1 MSASSARQPRWPF
14 ALPLAVSGALLG
26 FGVVSP
32 PLLALPPAAYAAP
45 LPYPEAV
52 AQGRKAASA
61 VLARAGVESCLRG
74 KLTRALLGLS
84 RSCEA
89 SGTSNPL
96 CSLADKAVVV
106 TPMTLVFMD
115 ATSHELLALIHP
127 GASGPQASAK
137 GVEPQPES
145 VSEP

>member
-32 PLLALPPAAYAAP
+32 PLLALPPAACAAP

-61 VLARAGVESCLRG
+61 VLARAGAESCLRG
-74 KLTRALLGLS
+74 KLTRALLKLS
-84 RSCEA
+84 ESCA
-89 SGTSNPL
+89 AAGDRGAL
-96 CSLADKAVVV
+96 CSFADQAVVV
-106 TPMTLVFMD
+106 TPMSLAFLRET
-115 ATSHELLALIHP
+115 AGRILALSP
-127 GASGPQASAK
+127 PDS
-137 GVEPQPES
+137 
-145 VSEP
+145 

>member
-32 PLLALPPAAYAAP
+32 PLLALPPAACAAP

-61 VLARAGVESCLRG
+61 VLARAGAESCLRG
-74 KLTRALLGLS
+74 KLTRALLKLS
-84 RSCEA
+84 ESCA
-89 SGTSNPL
+89 AAGDRGAL
-96 CSLADKAVVV
+96 CSFAAHAVVV
-106 TPMTLVFMD
+106 TPMSLAFLRETAD
-115 ATSHELLALIHP
+115 RILALSP
-127 GASGPQASAK
+127 PDS
-137 GVEPQPES
+137 
-145 VSEP
+145 